1 MGKYNVTLVAPSFS
15 TVGPFGGFMA
25 AGGHSTLV
33 SYHGLGSDQVLSLN
47 AITAN
52 GTFVT
57 ASPDTNSDLFFALRG
72 GGPGTYGIVT
82 SAIVKTHPPVNIT
95 TTNIAFSSLDT
106 NVATFWKAIEVYFG
120 LGGII
125 ADAGGLDRTYVTPL
139 NNSAVLNFTSSF
151 EFPARSP
158 QSVKDLLQPIVVS
171 LANVGVNVT
180 IPNPETKTWASMV
193 VGEGAAFRERRF
205 ASRLIP
211 RAVWDNRESLASA
224 IVAMRKVVEEGGY
237 QVHGTHLGPTLKV
250 AGYPGNTS
258 AANPAFRT
266 AIMHCMVYD
275 FAPAVDIPP
284 AVELAD
290 RARLSRYTDFLRNVT
305 AGSGS
310 YMNEADVAEPNW
322 QQSFF
327 GSNYPRL
334 LEIKRRWD
342 PSGLFWAPST
352 VGSEAWAVR
361 TAGGEPSQNGNL
373 CRAQAG

>member
-1 MGKYNVTLVAPSFS
+1 
-15 TVGPFGGFMA
+15 MA

-171 LANVGVNVT
+171 LANVGV
-180 IPNPETKTWASMV
+180 K
-193 VGEGAAFRERRF
+193 
-205 ASRLIP
+205 
-211 RAVWDNRESLASA
+211 
-224 IVAMRKVVEEGGY
+224 
-237 QVHGTHLGPTLKV
+237 
-250 AGYPGNTS
+250 
-258 AANPAFRT
+258 
-266 AIMHCMVYD
+266 
-275 FAPAVDIPP
+275 
-284 AVELAD
+284 
-290 RARLSRYTDFLRNVT
+290 
-305 AGSGS
+305 
-310 YMNEADVAEPNW
+310 
-322 QQSFF
+322 
-327 GSNYPRL
+327 
-334 LEIKRRWD
+334 
-342 PSGLFWAPST
+342 
-352 VGSEAWAVR
+352 
-361 TAGGEPSQNGNL
+361 
-373 CRAQAG
+373 